1 MSLDNWT
8 ALLQKQTTMTCN
20 TLQIAERNVSCIKKR
35 RIPSFHTFKLFYKSF
50 YCFSYVCN
58 CYNLHSLLK
67 LNTICLTKSYQ
78 IRFIFQYKVKKWK
91 LNTQFSEHSINEQTL
106 LTDCH
111 TVLFE
116 PINMPVTECVQHKI
130 RSSMH
135 IGSITIVSFLIS

>member
-1 MSLDNWT
+1 MCLDNWT
-8 ALLQKQTTMTCN
+8 PLLQKQTTMTCN
-20 TLQIAERNVSCIKKR
+20 TLQIAEKDVSYIKER
-35 RIPSFHTFKLFYKSF
+35 RIPSFHTFHKLFD
-50 YCFSYVCN
+50 CFTCVCN
-58 CYNLHSLLK
+58 CYNLYSLLK
-67 LNTICLTKSYQ
+67 LNTTYVRKNHTKYFLSYTT
-78 IRFIFQYKVKKWK
+78 K
-91 LNTQFSEHSINEQTL
+91 LIKGNSIPNFREHSINEQTL